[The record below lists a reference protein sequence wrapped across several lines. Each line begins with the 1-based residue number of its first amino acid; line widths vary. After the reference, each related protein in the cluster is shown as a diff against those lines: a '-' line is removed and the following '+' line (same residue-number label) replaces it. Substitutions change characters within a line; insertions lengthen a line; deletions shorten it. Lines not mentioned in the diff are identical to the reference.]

1 MIGCARIVGKLEKNK
16 WSEELPGEQ
25 NISRGAIMSPSRC
38 AAPLLAE
45 VRVAVQGMMFARPL
59 TTLGTSD
66 VLDRQAPRL
75 LVDLVE
81 VQEPVK
87 TAALNLGELHKGPC
101 AKGSKKLLATETL
114 PAVRLLGR
122 SAAEPPMRGFVSRC
136 QQEFQ

>member
-1 MIGCARIVGKLEKNK
+1 MGTGRWAGLEKNK
-16 WSEELPGEQ
+16 WLEEPPGEL

-38 AAPLLAE
+38 AAPPLAE
-45 VRVAVQGMMFARPL
+45 VKVVVQGTMFAQPL
-59 TTLGTSD
+59 TTLGTSV
-66 VLDRQAPRL
+66 VLDRQAPRRL
-75 LVDLVE
+75 LVDLAE

-101 AKGSKKLLATETL
+101 AKGLKKRLATETL

-136 QQEFQ
+136 QQECQ